1 MRERMGFTL
10 IELMVALTLTGIAA
24 AIASTAV
31 GAARRTEAVV
41 LEHRVHAEADLRLRA
56 MLQDMLRHAP
66 PASMVDAPLVEIT
79 GARDAP
85 TLTFL
90 SRGVMAPFGTG
101 AVWRVT
107 VRQASESL
115 LVDAE
120 RVSRD
125 TTGPIHMSLPG
136 VASLSV
142 RVLEG
147 ATALEGMHWRDD
159 WPVARA
165 RPAAIA
171 LTWTTRGAVRS
182 GERVPLVVAL
192 DALQAGA
199 P

>member
-1 MRERMGFTL
+1 MRRERLGFTL

-41 LEHRVHAEADLRLRA
+41 QDHRLHAEADLRLRA

-66 PASMVDAPLVEIT
+66 PASMVDAPLVEIA
-79 GARDAP
+79 GARDAQ

-90 SRGVMAPFGTG
+90 SRGVVAPFGTG

-107 VRQASESL
+107 VRQESDSL
-115 LVDAE
+115 VVDAE
-120 RVSRD
+120 CVSRAAAA
-125 TTGPIHMSLPG
+125 PIRMRLPG
-136 VASLSV
+136 VTSFSV
-142 RVLEG
+142 RVLES
-147 ATALEGMHWRDD
+147 ATQLDGVRWRDD
-159 WPVARA
+159 WPVASA

-171 LTWTTRGAVRS
+171 LTWSTRV
-182 GERVPLVVAL
+182 GERVPLVVAMN
-192 DALQAGA
+192 ALQAGA